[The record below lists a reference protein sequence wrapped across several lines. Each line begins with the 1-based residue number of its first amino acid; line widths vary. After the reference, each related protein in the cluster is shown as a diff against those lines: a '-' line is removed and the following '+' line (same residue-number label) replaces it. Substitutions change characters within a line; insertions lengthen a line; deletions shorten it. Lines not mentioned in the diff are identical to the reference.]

1 LRSGIFIP
9 DTHAFNLMKNR
20 IMCSIDLIS
29 SVAIPKHEEMLNP
42 FPEQFRLVRT
52 RMSPQHM
59 ILIHIE
65 RIRRLPRNMIGLY
78 EQIIK
83 ALFNGNLWIELI
95 KRDSIWKVSLYSV
108 SYVEQGMSLSPV
120 QTSIEPRSDR
130 RRDVPSND
138 SSHSLVLRIR

>member
-1 LRSGIFIP
+1 
-9 DTHAFNLMKNR
+9 
-20 IMCSIDLIS
+20 
-29 SVAIPKHEEMLNP
+29 MLNP